1 MNRLQIFLVAQLLI
15 AGTSPAPLRLDVSN
29 STLQITQALE
39 STRSLIIPTTTVQV
53 HSTKTELVDP
63 VNETPG
69 PEDKT
74 SQRSTRPGATYCEP
88 EKNPTSS
95 STSSS
100 DIHELTATPHAA
112 EQSAIDN
119 NLASQSLAIPSGSE
133 KNPSQVMHANVQ
145 YTQTVGEPNIDA
157 PFESSRGDQVVA
169 TEPIANS
176 SVALVPPDPRDKRY
190 GNEIGPQFF
199 YETAPVVKCPSAAVI
214 LSRAEDH
221 RDKSWPQIGTGKYS
235 IRPDFAKL
243 IDADGYKKVHIALV
257 IRISNCR
264 LCSCDPSNPEAALQ
278 AGPGLRPRCSD
289 IRAQRCATWFGCTC
303 FARLIQ
309 PLPTDA
315 SGTHSP
321 QEWQDA
327 INSIP
332 PMIVYHN
339 PGWTWQGLGMGVG
352 APGRILPPEEPPLWG
367 PDDLGPDHRTLED
380 DTGEFDYL
388 FGLLHDSSSSGGFKG
403 RGGGR
408 GSGSGPSG
416 GSKGGSKGGF
426 SGFHDRGD
434 DGAGAGVYK
443 REASEE

>member
-29 STLQITQALE
+29 STLQIKQALE
-39 STRSLIIPTTTVQV
+39 GTRSLIIPTTTVQV
-53 HSTKTELVDP
+53 HNTKTEFVDP

-74 SQRSTRPGATYCEP
+74 SQRSTRPGATCCEP
-88 EKNPTSS
+88 EKNPISS
-95 STSSS
+95 STSSL

-112 EQSAIDN
+112 EQSAIEN
-119 NLASQSLAIPSGSE
+119 NLASQSFATPSGSE
-133 KNPSQVMHANVQ
+133 KKPLQVMHANVQ

-169 TEPIANS
+169 TEPIAES
-176 SVALVPPDPRDKRY
+176 SVALAPPDPRDKRY
-190 GNEIGPQFF
+190 GNEISPQFF

-214 LSRAEDH
+214 LSRAENH

-243 IDADGYKKVHIALV
+243 IDADGYKKVHVTLV
-257 IRISNCR
+257 ARISICR
-264 LCSCDPSNPEAALQ
+264 SCSCDPSNPEAALQ

-289 IRAQRCATWFGCTC
+289 ITAQRCTTWLGCTC

-339 PGWTWQGLGMGVG
+339 PEWTWRGLGMGVG

-388 FGLLHDSSSSGGFKG
+388 FGLLHDSSSSGSFKG
-403 RGGGR
+403 RGGG
-408 GSGSGPSG
+408 SGSSG
-416 GSKGGSKGGF
+416 DSKGGF
-426 SGFHDRGD
+426 SGFHDRDD